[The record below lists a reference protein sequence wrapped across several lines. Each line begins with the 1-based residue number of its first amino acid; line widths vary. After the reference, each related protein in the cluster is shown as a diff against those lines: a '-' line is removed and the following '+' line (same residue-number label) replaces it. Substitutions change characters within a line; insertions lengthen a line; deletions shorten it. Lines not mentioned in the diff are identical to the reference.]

1 MNVHAASARRPR
13 AITGANDDGIS
24 LIELIIVILIVALLG
39 GVVTMIL
46 VNSWTTQRQVNST
59 TVATNEG
66 QVVATAVERAVRN
79 AQDTR
84 VNGSSTL
91 IVWTTGAGAKTC
103 QAFRFAAADAS
114 DATKGSAAFMTAGSG
129 SPSWTTPPW
138 SGPTIRQDVSP
149 SPTYFTKDGSVITY
163 SFQIRTDASPVVFR
177 GEVAA
182 RNTGTAPGVSP
193 CWP

>member
-1 MNVHAASARRPR
+1 MNDQARPARRPS
-13 AITGANDDGIS
+13 ALASANDDGIS
-24 LIELIIVILIVALLG
+24 LIELIIVVLVVAVLS

-66 QVVATAVERAVRN
+66 QLFASTVERAVRN
-79 AQDTR
+79 ADDTR
-84 VNGSSTL
+84 VSGSSTL
-91 IVWTTGAGAKTC
+91 IVWTVGAGAKTC
-103 QAFRFAAADAS
+103 QAFRFAAADAA
-114 DATKGSAAFMTAGSG
+114 DATKGSAAFMATGSG
-129 SPSWTTPPW
+129 SPAWATPPW

-149 SPTYFTKDGSVITY
+149 SPTYFTKDGSVIIY